1 MELCSYSGK
10 DIRRTEFY
18 LFDFKTR
25 GDFNTLNYADGPT
38 LAGSSL
44 KEVISRGYRDDWGA
58 EHTILSPYPRCAAA
72 HTTCNS
78 SSWRAD
84 AFLWPPLAPAL
95 RCTCT
100 RICTYN
106 YNLKY
111 PFEEDSTLDALLP
124 LECTVESSQSVLS
137 LLLYDWYS
145 FAIIPSQLNSILGVG
160 FINVISALGSSN
172 DYNLPSEQWGIHCL
186 T

>member
-1 MELCSYSGK
+1 MTGELSAQ
-10 DIRRTEFY
+10 F
-18 LFDFKTR
+18 FPR
-25 GDFNTLNYADGPT
+25 GPGF
-38 LAGSSL
+38 S
-44 KEVISRGYRDDWGA
+44 
-58 EHTILSPYPRCAAA
+58 SPYPRCTA
-72 HTTCNS
+72 HITCNS

-124 LECTVESSQSVLS
+124 LECTVESSRSALS